1 MVDFIIYL
9 LAIIT
14 IYSILVGI
22 TALTVVTL
30 EHLYCKCKPSYRF
43 TDYVPTNVAA
53 IILWPLILPLLL
65 LETIYIATYCLT
77 QKLRKLL

>member
-1 MVDFIIYL
+1 MFDTIIYL

-14 IYSILVGI
+14 TYSILVVI
-22 TALTVVTL
+22 TSLTVVAL
-30 EHLYCKCKPSYRF
+30 EHFYCKCKPSYRF
-43 TDYVPTNVAA
+43 TDYVPPNIAA

-65 LETIYIATYCLT
+65 IELLYIATYCLT